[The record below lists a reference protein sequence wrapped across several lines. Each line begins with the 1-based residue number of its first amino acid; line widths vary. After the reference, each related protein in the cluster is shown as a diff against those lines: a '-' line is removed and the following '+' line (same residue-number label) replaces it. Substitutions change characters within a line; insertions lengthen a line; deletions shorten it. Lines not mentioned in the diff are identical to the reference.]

1 MTYLYC
7 QDPLISPY
15 VARVVPSVQQML
27 NTTKQ
32 RLSIIP
38 GPPIEATRTIS
49 EIQDILSRKPM

>member
-1 MTYLYC
+1 M

-38 GPPIEATRTIS
+38 GPPIETTRTIS
-49 EIQDILSRKPM
+49 EIQDILSRKPL